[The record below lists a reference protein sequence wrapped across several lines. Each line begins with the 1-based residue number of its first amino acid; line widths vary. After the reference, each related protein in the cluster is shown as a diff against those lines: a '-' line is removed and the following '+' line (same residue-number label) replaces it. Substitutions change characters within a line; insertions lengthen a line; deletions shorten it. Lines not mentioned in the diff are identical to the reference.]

1 MSATAGTWR
10 GVDCGWLAVDRDGHV
25 ALFFTGG
32 EGPIHGDAG
41 PFDKAA
47 DRALRQMPASSQF
60 ELLTDAHPDDVS
72 DAASRGLFAYDWA
85 DSRRTS
91 QDGIEG
97 YELVARPDR
106 PIHWTELPEP
116 ARTAAAAARVEAE
129 FGVAVLSRFAIID

>member
-1 MSATAGTWR
+1 MSATVEPWR

-41 PFDKAA
+41 PFDAAA
-47 DRALRQMPASSQF
+47 DDALRQMPAFSPF
-60 ELLTDAHPDDVS
+60 ELLALARPQEVDV
-72 DAASRGLFAYDWA
+72 ANRGLFAYEWKD
-85 DSRRTS
+85 T
-91 QDGIEG
+91 EG

-116 ARTAAAAARVEAE
+116 ARTAAAAARMQAA
-129 FGVAVLSRFAIID
+129 FGVPVLSKFAVID